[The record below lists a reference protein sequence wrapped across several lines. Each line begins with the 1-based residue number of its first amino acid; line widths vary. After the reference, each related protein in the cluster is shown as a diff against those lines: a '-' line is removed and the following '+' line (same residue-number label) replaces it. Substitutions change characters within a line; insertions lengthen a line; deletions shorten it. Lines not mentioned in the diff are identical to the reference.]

1 MMMPRW
7 SGAIPPA
14 RITGRTMGASIKIPA
29 PMSTRHPVPSP
40 NTLTRMR
47 NGYSLST
54 VSVIEVAQVDGS
66 ARTASISSAFH
77 ASYVER

>member
-14 RITGRTMGASIKIPA
+14 RVTGRTMGASIKIPA

-47 NGYSLST
+47 NVYSLST
-54 VSVIEVAQVDGS
+54 VSVIEVAQVVRSPVLRD
-66 ARTASISSAFH
+66 F
-77 ASYVER
+77 VV